1 MDFRVTR
8 LYRETIQ
15 STARYLVHE
24 GGSRSSKTYSIL
36 QTFIKKMHSGELKGV
51 TWDVV
56 RKTMPALRATAMKDF
71 FDILQ
76 NQGYYNRDWHNKTE
90 CIYRMV
96 PFNNEIAFYGLDQ
109 EQKVRGRKRHYV
121 FANEANELTEGDFL
135 QLRLRTL
142 WQLIFDYN
150 PSDQFHWIYDKVLP
164 KENCQ
169 VIKSTYLDNNFLDPE
184 ILKEIESLKYEDP
197 EAWNVYGLG
206 LHGVNQALV
215 FPNFNLV
222 DKMPE
227 TVTDD
232 CYGLDLGWTGP
243 TALIDIAWVDAEP
256 KPELYCDQIIYKRH
270 LTTKILV
277 DLMEEAGVDKNRVM
291 YVDSASG
298 GAKLIEELYQLGY
311 NAVQADKSKGSVQD
325 GIRSVL
331 SYNLNVTKRSAETIK
346 ELRGYR
352 RKTDKAGNILEDP
365 VKFND
370 HSCDSIRYGAHTSQW
385 VTGVRSWIVA

>member
-1 MDFRVTR
+1 MDFHATR

-96 PFNNEIAFYGLDQ
+96 PFGNEIAFYGLDQ

-121 FANEANELTEGDFL
+121 FANEANELTEDDFL

-142 WQLIFDYN
+142 VQLIFDYN

-169 VIKSTYLDNNFLDPE
+169 IIKSTYLDNNFLDPE
-184 ILKEIESLKYEDP
+184 ILREIESLKYEDP

-215 FPNFNLV
+215 FPVFNLV
-222 DKMPE
+222 DEVPE
-227 TVTDD
+227 QVTDD
-232 CYGLDLGWTGP
+232 CYGLDIGFTSP
-243 TALIDIAWVDAEP
+243 TALIDIAWVDKEP
-256 KPELYCDQIIYKRH
+256 RPELYWDQVIYERR
-270 LTTKILV
+270 LTTRKLIERL
-277 DLMEEAGVDKNRVM
+277 EEKEIDKNRVM
-291 YVDSASG
+291 YVDAAAG
-298 GAKLIEELYQLGY
+298 GAAVIEELYQLGY
-311 NAVQADKSKGSVQD
+311 NAVQADKSPGSVQN

-331 SYNLNVTKRSAETIK
+331 SYNLNITKRSAETIK
-346 ELRGYR
+346 EARGYR

-370 HSCDSIRYGAHTSQW
+370 HAMDAGRYGTHTSEW
-385 VTGVRSWIVA
+385 VSGGRSWIVA